1 MPGAIHGK
9 VDAVA
14 ARTAAGLTHS
24 EDTMRKM
31 IFMAI
36 AGFVWKKFMAKR
48 TYNGTVPG
56 RF

>member
-1 MPGAIHGK
+1 MPGAIRGK

-14 ARTAAGLTHS
+14 ARTAAELTYS

-31 IFMAI
+31 ILMAV

-48 TYNGTVPG
+48 AYNGTVPG

>member
-1 MPGAIHGK
+1 MPDAIRGK

-14 ARTAAGLTHS
+14 ARTAADLTYS

-31 IFMAI
+31 ILMAV
-36 AGFVWKKFMAKR
+36 AGFVWKKCMAKR
-48 TYNGTVPG
+48 AYNGTVPG

>member
-1 MPGAIHGK
+1 MPGAIRGK
-9 VDAVA
+9 VDTVA
-14 ARTAAGLTHS
+14 ARTAAELTYS

-31 IFMAI
+31 ILMAV